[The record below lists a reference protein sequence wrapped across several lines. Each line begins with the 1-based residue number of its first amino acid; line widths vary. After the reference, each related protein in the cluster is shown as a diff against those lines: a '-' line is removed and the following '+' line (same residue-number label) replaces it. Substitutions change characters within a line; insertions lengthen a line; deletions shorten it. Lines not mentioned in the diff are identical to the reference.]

1 MQRSER
7 RTPSWLGGYAE
18 RRSISMMKHQN
29 AKERAQNTK
38 FYLNYA
44 ERRSISMMV
53 HQMQRSERRAPSW
66 LGGYA
71 ERRSGNLSYLRNL
84 RAIEPL
90 ITHCQQ

>member
-7 RTPSWLGGYAE
+7 RT
-18 RRSISMMKHQN
+18 
-29 AKERAQNTK
+29 
-38 FYLNYA
+38 
-44 ERRSISMMV
+44 
-53 HQMQRSERRAPSW
+53 PSW

-90 ITHCQQ
+90 ITHCLEQFSFTPLQAHGMENISAWRGRKFSLATQKNNALITESTRSNKFLQNKQK